1 MKGFFMVKRD
11 KDKPAQSLPKQ
22 SPDKLKT
29 VRDNRLDTTAA
40 VIIYSLSSA
49 MFPSPCVEA
58 HFEVSH
64 QKRVMKPQ
72 KIREKTSLNSQKS
85 FFGLFQVFFDLC
97 EKKSCINM
105 NNN

>member
-40 VIIYSLSSA
+40 VIIYSLS
-49 MFPSPCVEA
+49 
-58 HFEVSH
+58 
-64 QKRVMKPQ
+64 
-72 KIREKTSLNSQKS
+72 
-85 FFGLFQVFFDLC
+85 
-97 EKKSCINM
+97 
-105 NNN
+105 